1 MPLGVTYVETQQVAI
16 HLALARRGVERRIPV
31 WRIRVV
37 SDLLGQA
44 DDVVT
49 QPQALDDAIRIA
61 ADADLVRLR
70 NDCAFGRVLERES
83 SIGVICQRCVG
94 AMYDIGRDAYGAVHG
109 AHYDGGYRA
118 DAAERPR
125 TERPIAKSNA
135 VKWSAADAARRMAAH
150 FVVAQR
156 KILEG
161 EQFLEID
168 GFVIGER
175 INVDVAAPL
184 FETVAAPTIELDVD
198 QVGVQH

>member
-94 AMYDIGRDAYGAVHG
+94 AMYDIGRDAYGAVP
-109 AHYDGGYRA
+109 
-118 DAAERPR
+118 AERPR

-184 FETVAAPTIELDVD
+184 FETV
-198 QVGVQH
+198 